1 MEESEQLKTGKIGVI
16 ATDTIY
22 GVVGSA
28 LNKDTVNKIY
38 DIKRR
43 APSKPFIILI
53 SSIDDL
59 ALFNIRPSE
68 STLSKL
74 NKYWPGPVSIILQ
87 CNDNNFEYLHRG
99 TNTLAFRLPAKKELQ
114 EILSISGP
122 LVAPSANTE
131 GETPAIDIDMAKQ
144 YFGNNVD
151 FYVEGEINSK
161 PSKIIRIIGD
171 NEEVIRP

>member
-1 MEESEQLKTGKIGVI
+1 MEQAEQLKTGKIGVI

-28 LNKDTVNKIY
+28 LNSSTVNKIY

-68 STLSKL
+68 LTLSKL
-74 NKYWPGPVSIILQ
+74 NKYWPGPISIILE
-87 CNDNNFEYLHRG
+87 CNDDNFEYLHRG
-99 TNTLAFRLPAKKELQ
+99 TNTLAFRIPAKKELQ
-114 EILSISGP
+114 EIIKISGP
-122 LVAPSANTE
+122 LVAPSANPE
-131 GETPAIDIDMAKQ
+131 GKTPAIDIEMAKQ
-144 YFGNNVD
+144 YFGDKVD
-151 FYVEGEINSK
+151 FYHEGEINSK
-161 PSKIIRIIGD
+161 PSKIIKIIGD
-171 NEEVIRP
+171 FEEIIRP